1 LSATK
6 QELAAGTAYEQAFTA
21 LRASGEPSWLPAL
34 RREAMDK
41 FNALGFPTT
50 RNEDWHF
57 TSVTPI
63 AERVFK
69 VAPAR
74 SGPSTLSPA
83 DVAALV
89 IGDPGWHRLVFVN
102 GRFEASLSAFSGLPA
117 DVRVTTLAEALKE
130 SPELV
135 AEHLGKLA
143 GSDGQSFTAL
153 NTAFAQD
160 GVVIHV
166 PGGEVVEAPV
176 HIVHIADSSA
186 AGAGIHP
193 RLLVV
198 VEALSQVTIVESFA
212 STGSMAAAYLTN
224 AVAEIEVGNGARVDH
239 YKIQREHTDAFH
251 VSTTQVRQG
260 RDSMYHSF
268 SFASGAALSRTNI
281 YTQLSGE
288 NAETRLNGL
297 YLIDGTQ
304 HADHQ
309 TFVEHLAPSCASRE
323 LYKGILDGSSH
334 GVFNGKVYVDPIA
347 QKTDGKQTNH
357 AMLLSEHARVDTKP
371 QLEIFADDV
380 KCTHGAT
387 VGRLD
392 EGALFYMKSRGIG
405 SDNAR
410 ALLTYAFAAEVLE
423 TIEVDAL
430 REGLEA
436 LAFARFTQGEQ
447 R

>member
-1 LSATK
+1 MSTST
-6 QELAAGTAYEQAFTA
+6 EAYEQAFGA
-21 LRASGEPSWLPAL
+21 LRATGGPSWLPAL
-34 RREAMDK
+34 RREAMDR
-41 FNALGFPTT
+41 FSALGFPTT

-63 AERVFK
+63 AEKVFK
-69 VAPAR
+69 IAPTR
-74 SGPSTLSPA
+74 SGPATISPA
-83 DVAALV
+83 DVTALV
-89 IGDPGWHRLVFVN
+89 IGDPDWHRLVFVN
-102 GRFEASLSAFSGLPA
+102 GRFEPSLSSFAGLPA
-117 DVRVTTLAEALKE
+117 EVKVTTLAEALKE
-130 SPELV
+130 SPEFV

-143 GSDGQSFTAL
+143 SGEGQTFTAF
-153 NTAFAQD
+153 NTAFVQD

-166 PGGEVVEAPV
+166 PGGQVVEAPV
-176 HIVHIADSSA
+176 HIVHIADAQA
-186 AGAGIHP
+186 AGVGIHP

-198 VEALSQVTIVESFA
+198 AEPLAQITIVESFTCA
-212 STGSMAAAYLTN
+212 GPMSGGYLTN
-224 AVAEIEVGNGARVDH
+224 AVAEIEIGNGARVDH
-239 YKIQREHTDAFH
+239 YKIQRESTDAFH
-251 VSTTQVRQG
+251 VGTTQVRQG

-268 SFASGAALSRTNI
+268 SYAAGAAISRTNV
-281 YTQLSGE
+281 YTQLAGE

-297 YLIDGTQ
+297 YLIDGSQ

-309 TFVEHLAPSCASRE
+309 TFVEHLAPACASRE

-357 AMLLSEHARVDTKP
+357 ALLLSDHARIDTKP

-392 EGALFYMKSRGIG
+392 DAALFYMKSRGLG
-405 SDNAR
+405 ADNAR

-436 LAFARFTQGEQ
+436 LAFARFTQSEL